1 MALSFTDLLD
11 EIKEVFLFFLD
22 YVFGSIFDGCLTE
35 PTLIMQIFLFSFC
48 TMSCLGLLID
58 FLIDHNHLFSE
69 YMKDS
74 ADFYVKDRKQR
85 EKEAEREAKNEE
97 KRIKHLNET
106 FERRAKEWRERHPN
120 ANVDGERYSKAYFK
134 EHPQSVSFNYDGVTY
149 YNNEYL
155 EKLVRKEYPKR
166 SYDLDAWIKQKQ
178 AESIDYEYVL
188 SKYGHKKN
196 KKE

>member
-1 MALSFTDLLD
+1 MVSYLTNLLS

-58 FLIDHNHLFSE
+58 FIIDHNHLFSE

-74 ADFYVKDRKQR
+74 ADLYVRDRKQR
-85 EKEAEREAKNEE
+85 EKEADREAKNEE

-120 ANVDGERYSKAYFK
+120 ANFDGERYSKAYFK
-134 EHPQSVSFNYDGVTY
+134 EHPQSISFNYDGVTY
-149 YNNEYL
+149 YNNDYL
-155 EKLVRKEYPKR
+155 DKLVRKDNTKR
-166 SYDLDAWIKQKQ
+166 SYDIEKAIEK
-178 AESIDYEYVL
+178 AENEPLVY
-188 SKYGHKKN
+188 HKKT